1 MKRRTDSGDQDRSG
15 DEIEPES
22 TSRRGSMSRKRI
34 RNISESS
41 DDFEEQ
47 LPKSITDKINM
58 SDDDLVSLSV
68 RDLNK
73 ELKGAGLTRAEIM
86 KMKQRRRT
94 LKNRGYAASCRTKR
108 IEQKDDLEAQ
118 RAEVEHEIE
127 TLRQRNSS
135 VAQNLNSIRARYQDL
150 VQYSQERNI
159 ALPKE
164 FLELD
169 V

>member
-73 ELKGAGLTRAEIM
+73 ELKGR
-86 KMKQRRRT
+86 
-94 LKNRGYAASCRTKR
+94 
-108 IEQKDDLEAQ
+108 
-118 RAEVEHEIE
+118 
-127 TLRQRNSS
+127 
-135 VAQNLNSIRARYQDL
+135 
-150 VQYSQERNI
+150 
-159 ALPKE
+159 
-164 FLELD
+164 
-169 V
+169 